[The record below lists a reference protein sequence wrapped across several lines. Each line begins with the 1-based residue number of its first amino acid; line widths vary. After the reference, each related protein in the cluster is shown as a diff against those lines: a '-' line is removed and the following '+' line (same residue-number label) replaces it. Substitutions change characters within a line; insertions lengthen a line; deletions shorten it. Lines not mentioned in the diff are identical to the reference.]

1 VLAETERLQPLDH
14 RTRVLPGDI
23 DEDEVP
29 LRIACHAGKMDEV
42 QRRRERPEEGEH
54 LLHEI
59 GGYDEAEVNHR
70 RSLLAARFRPMATIA
85 GGRTIPFDWYSDP
98 AVLRLE
104 RERIFRRTWQYAG
117 RIDQVAEPGAFFT
130 CDLGGVPIVVVRDDE
145 GGLRAFLNVC
155 RHRGSLVCEGEG
167 KRASLQCP
175 YHAWTYGLDGS
186 LRAAPRSERVPG
198 FDRESLG
205 LVSVPVDSWGPFVF
219 VNPDPEAEPLAET
232 LGELPALVAASGVDL
247 GSLQF
252 LKRASGAE
260 YAANWKVCSE
270 NFLECYHCQVA
281 HPGFSK
287 VVDVSVDA
295 YVLEESRMFSTQ
307 YGPVREAW
315 KGDFDPRGPIE
326 RGQFHFLWPNLTL
339 NMMPGQPN
347 LSIGPIVP
355 TGPETTTRFLDYF
368 VGPDV
373 EQAWLDE
380 MLEFDDQVGAED
392 RVLVERVQKGLRGG
406 GIEHGRLMGDSE
418 RLIAH
423 FQSLLLDALA

>member
-1 VLAETERLQPLDH
+1 
-14 RTRVLPGDI
+14 
-23 DEDEVP
+23 
-29 LRIACHAGKMDEV
+29 
-42 QRRRERPEEGEH
+42 
-54 LLHEI
+54 
-59 GGYDEAEVNHR
+59 
-70 RSLLAARFRPMATIA
+70 MATIA
-85 GGRTIPFDWYSDP
+85 DGRTLPFDWYSDP

-104 RERIFRRTWQYAG
+104 RDRIFRLVWQYAG
-117 RIDQVAEPGAFFT
+117 RADQVAEPGAYFT
-130 CDLGGVPIVVVRDDE
+130 CDLGGVPIVVVRDEDNVV
-145 GGLRAFLNVC
+145 RAFHNVC

-186 LRAAPRSERVPG
+186 LRSAPRSDREPG
-198 FDRESLG
+198 FERESLG
-205 LVSVPVDSWGPFVF
+205 LVPVPVETWGPFVF
-219 VNPDPEAEPLAET
+219 VNPDAEAAPLAET
-232 LGELPALVAASGVDL
+232 LGELPALVDASGIDL
-247 GSLQF
+247 DSLRF
-252 LKRASGAE
+252 LHRATGDE

-270 NFLECYHCQVA
+270 NFLECYHCQIA

-295 YVLEESRMFSTQ
+295 YILEESRLFSTQ

-326 RGQFHFLWPNLTL
+326 RGQFHFVWPNLTI
-339 NMMPGQPN
+339 NIMPGHPN

-355 TGPETTTRFLDYF
+355 TGPETTSRFLDYF

-373 EQAWLDE
+373 EQAWIDD
-380 MLEFDDQVGAED
+380 MLGFDDQVGAED

-406 GIEHGRLMGDSE
+406 GLEHGRLMQDSE

-423 FQSLLLDALA
+423 FQGLLLDALA